1 MPTNSISFL
10 FLLCACSCYN
20 TQKTNFYL
28 AFSISNGN
36 FCAYFF
42 RRWLKKRT
50 IKHVFICFLPPF
62 LLFSVLGCC
71 ILPVCHSAV
80 FFFNYNTGQSSLI
93 ISLQHHSLESAPLW
107 REVNI
112 FGALQLQLCSFN
124 VVIDT
129 RILFFL

>member
-1 MPTNSISFL
+1 MFLSVSYLLSFCFL
-10 FLLCACSCYN
+10 FLVAA
-20 TQKTNFYL
+20 FYL
-28 AFSISNGN
+28 
-36 FCAYFF
+36 Y
-42 RRWLKKRT
+42 
-50 IKHVFICFLPPF
+50 V
-62 LLFSVLGCC
+62 
-71 ILPVCHSAV
+71 ILPF

>member
-1 MPTNSISFL
+1 MFLSVSYLLSFC
-10 FLLCACSCYN
+10 FLVLVAA
-20 TQKTNFYL
+20 FYL
-28 AFSISNGN
+28 
-36 FCAYFF
+36 Y
-42 RRWLKKRT
+42 
-50 IKHVFICFLPPF
+50 V
-62 LLFSVLGCC
+62 
-71 ILPVCHSAV
+71 ILPFFF

-129 RILFFL
+129 RIFFSSCKLVKPTLL